1 MDCRSRMDDW
11 YNDSDDCP
19 IPAHLFWLGGIYN
32 FVFLVIAQL
41 LHVVILVLLYLKGRP
56 TSPLFRANASWAIAY
71 CFTGPAL
78 SARAFFPQEGYVLS
92 DHPVIVLAWSF
103 GLCFHWLGT
112 FTYMLEVL
120 MVTTVQYTFVLQPLR
135 VAYWCALA
143 KKLRTAFTVYFGL
156 TCIITGYG
164 LLISPKPAF
173 RVGLIMFY
181 FFAQALGCAAFGCF
195 VLLRAFRDVGRVA
208 RELPDIMPERL
219 CKRLRLIKFV
229 IGVLIF
235 EALFISTLYV
245 SLGAVPALQKI
256 GGYIFFYIVAPQGV
270 ICLAFVPAVHSMMI
284 CRECSV
290 PETPTRKAD
299 ASNDNLDEI
308 LSEIGSASV
317 CTMMITCQTSLE
329 PVWQRGLSLKFLE
342 TYATER
348 SVPEH
353 YTTKDLC
360 EQYVK
365 PETENARSS
374 MWEKVYSTHGVGS
387 STLLGKPTC
396 MVCHAWSYN
405 FEMLV
410 SIISN
415 YHGEIA
421 MLDPDP
427 QYFFIDVFSM
437 NQHDLAEVMGRPIE
451 GDDKQHEI
459 ERILQDNLTRA
470 VSCSGRVLLALDP
483 WEKPVTLTRSWCLYE
498 IYTAHC
504 TGTPLD
510 VFFSE
515 SALCEFKNE
524 LEDNTVQLEALF
536 CAVDVRNATA
546 TVQADQDMILGLM
559 EEVGID
565 KFNDFIRSKLKSSL
579 ALAAIASIHVSF

>member
-1 MDCRSRMDDW
+1 MVLWALLPLAWDVHVHVGGAHGHDRPVHFCLAAVASGVLVCFGEEAADCF
-11 YNDSDDCP
+11 
-19 IPAHLFWLGGIYN
+19 HGLFWPDVHHHGLWLVDLPETGVPRWIDH
-32 FVFLVIAQL
+32 VLFLRAGSRL
-41 LHVVILVLLYLKGRP
+41 CCFWVLRPLAGLSRCRPGRP
-56 TSPLFRANASWAIAY
+56 RA
-71 CFTGPAL
+71 PRHH
-78 SARAFFPQEGYVLS
+78 ARALVQEASPHQVCDRRTHFRG
-92 DHPVIVLAWSF
+92 
-103 GLCFHWLGT
+103 
-112 FTYMLEVL
+112 
-120 MVTTVQYTFVLQPLR
+120 PL
-135 VAYWCALA
+135 YIDAL
-143 KKLRTAFTVYFGL
+143 
-156 TCIITGYG
+156 
-164 LLISPKPAF
+164 
-173 RVGLIMFY
+173 
-181 FFAQALGCAAFGCF
+181 
-195 VLLRAFRDVGRVA
+195 
-208 RELPDIMPERL
+208 
-219 CKRLRLIKFV
+219 
-229 IGVLIF
+229 
-235 EALFISTLYV
+235 V